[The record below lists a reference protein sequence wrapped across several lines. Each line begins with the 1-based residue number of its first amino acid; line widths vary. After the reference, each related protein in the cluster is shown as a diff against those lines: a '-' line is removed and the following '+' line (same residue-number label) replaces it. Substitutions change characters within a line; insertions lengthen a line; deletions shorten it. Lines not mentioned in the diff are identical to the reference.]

1 VTKMDVLKGTLE
13 LLSDPA
19 RWTKDYLAR
28 DKDGEPAVANG
39 PGAVCWCIVG
49 GVSKVAFPAPEDE
62 LSDDRC
68 EAYGEAMFEIRKT
81 IQEKGLGGSIPD
93 FNDEHPHAEVVAV
106 LKETVERVEKETVP
120 SGA

>member
-1 VTKMDVLKGTLE
+1 VTKLDVLKGTLE

-39 PGAVCWCIVG
+39 PEAVCWCLMG
-49 GVSKVAFPAPEDE
+49 GAEKVAFPDAEAEFDH
-62 LSDDRC
+62 DRGVAYSLALC
-68 EAYGEAMFEIRKT
+68 EVRKT
-81 IQEKGLGGSIPD
+81 IQEKSLGGSIPA
-93 FNDEHPHAEVVAV
+93 FNDEHSHAEVVAV
-106 LKETVERVEKETVP
+106 LKETVERVEKETVS